1 MNNHY
6 IECNN
11 DFRNRFSG
19 IGALR
24 VPNIPKE
31 FESFQGKIIHSAYW
45 DLDYDLTN
53 KRVAVIGSGTR
64 YFFTNTSESEI
75 PSNQCTYF

>member
-1 MNNHY
+1 MKY
-6 IECNN
+6 DT
-11 DFRNRFSG
+11 DFGNRFSG

-24 VPNIPKE
+24 IPNIPKE

-45 DLDYDLTN
+45 DHEYDLTN

-64 YFFTNTSESEI
+64 YLFLKK
-75 PSNQCTYF
+75 